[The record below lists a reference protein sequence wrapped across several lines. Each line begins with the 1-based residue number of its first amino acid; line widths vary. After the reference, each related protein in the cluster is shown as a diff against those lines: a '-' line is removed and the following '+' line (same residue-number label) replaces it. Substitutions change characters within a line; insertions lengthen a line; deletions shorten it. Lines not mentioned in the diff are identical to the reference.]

1 MNFKWKILDIYAN
14 GDNVTSARYHVSL
27 SDGESLVETEGNWY
41 FDGAG
46 DIPFDKITEDLVIEW
61 IQRESTQNGV
71 NPIKCRLEEQLAGL
85 SKSRQVQ
92 PPWKPKTFKISL

>member
-1 MNFKWKILDIYAN
+1 MKWKILDIYAD
-14 GDNVTSARYHVSL
+14 GDKVTSARYFASL
-27 SDGESLVETEGNWY
+27 TDGENTVETEGNWY

-46 DIPFDKITEDLVIEW
+46 EIPFDKITEDLVIDW
-61 IQRESTQNGV
+61 IQKESTKDGV
-71 NPIKCRLEEQLAGL
+71 NQIKCRLEEQLAGL